1 MKKAVNKVP
10 FFCFLAIL
18 MVGYLDHKKYSDTT
32 LLITVALVII
42 SLASFIY
49 GLKKEHK
56 IANTK
61 LYLLSGCII
70 VSIIVAVYMY
80 LK

>member
-1 MKKAVNKVP
+1 MKKAINKVP
-10 FFCFLAIL
+10 FFCFIAII
-18 MVGYLDHKKYSDTT
+18 MVGYLDGKKYSDTT

-42 SLASFIY
+42 SLVSFIQ
-49 GLKKEHK
+49 GLQKEHK
-56 IANTK
+56 IGNTK

-80 LK
+80 